1 MAQQPQM
8 VDGDSGF
15 SGINGRLDPA
25 TLPPGVASHAENCRF
40 RNGVAESRKGV
51 AKPAWCNNIEPAVT
65 GDDINPFTNVYGAGV
80 FRDPDSVEYI
90 LLAVDGDV
98 HYTRQ
103 NNESRKL
110 LLPDGVEIHS
120 DVSFTQ
126 AFNKVI
132 MFRGR
137 RLAPLVL
144 SDIDTGFEDM
154 VDHWDSTE
162 ANYAAGAEVAWGP
175 WETPGHSSST
185 TLNGAIDSTV
195 TTIDLNPSDE
205 DLPATNGFPV
215 SGVITIGTE
224 EIRYTGITSTSVTG
238 CTRGYNSTSASS
250 HSDGDG
256 VTVAGDPVT
265 FSGGTVTVTMPSDHN
280 FFTGQD
286 LTVKGANETDYNGR
300 FNITVTGTT
309 TFTYQIT
316 ATPSANTATGTIQ
329 VSNMADY
336 WGANAS
342 PDNPAAG
349 DEPSSSSTKWAQQ
362 SDIMPNADSGIY
374 VQNRIAVITSYDQ
387 GTFGYGAKADM
398 VYLSDILDHKH
409 TFFSN
414 QLRINQGDDAVL
426 VDLVRMNENQVL
438 AFKDKSVSIITGIV
452 VGDGNTLGQS
462 ISQETL
468 IGNYGLA
475 ARGAATMVGTDCYFY
490 ASRRGVLSIT
500 QTSQNKA
507 RGVDV
512 PLSESIQSIIDRVDS
527 RYESKI
533 RIASYDS
540 KLYVALP
547 LDDGTNG
554 NNAIAVYDF
563 ISQSWSSLDLGKAI
577 KPKEFFKATVSGTER
592 LFFTSEDGYVNL
604 VEEDEAG
611 DHVADSAAPNKVKTS
626 AVAFKL
632 KTRGYHAQDLN
643 HRFFR
648 TARLS
653 LATNNPRYSVNLLM
667 DGVEESQ
674 ALGSNL
680 TKSNTEYYR
689 PWDAEPYSVSNANDD
704 HATPYRQD
712 YSMEATEGGGNGII
726 MEDGNSLLQESG
738 ISFEQEQLSTEI
750 TIGSGLSPWRF
761 QETLEPFSLS
771 VREGRYGQIEITND
785 QGRIQVKQVTM
796 TTASGSRTISA
807 KA

>member
-51 AKPAWCNNIEPAVT
+51 AKPAWCNNIEPALT

-80 FRDPDSVEYI
+80 FRDPNEVEYI

-110 LLPDGVEIHS
+110 LMPTGVEIKS

-144 SDIDTGFEDM
+144 NSVDTGFEDM

-162 ANYAAGAEVAWGP
+162 ANYAEGAEVAWGP
-175 WETPGHSSST
+175 WET
-185 TLNGAIDSTV
+185 
-195 TTIDLNPSDE
+195 
-205 DLPATNGFPV
+205 V
-215 SGVITIGTE
+215 S
-224 EIRYTGITSTSVTG
+224 SVTH
-238 CTRGYNSTSASS
+238 SA
-250 HSDGDG
+250 
-256 VTVAGDPVT
+256 
-265 FSGGTVTVTMPSDHN
+265 GTVTVTTSADHN
-280 FFTGQD
+280 YVTGQD
-286 LTVKGANETDYNGR
+286 LTVKDANEADYNGR

-316 ATPSANTATGTIQ
+316 TTPSADTATGTIQ

-349 DEPSSSSTKWAQQ
+349 DEPSSSSTKWSQQ

-507 RGVDV
+507 RGIDV
-512 PLSESIQSIIDRVDS
+512 PLSESIQSIIDRVDT

-554 NNAIAVYDF
+554 NNSIAVYDF
-563 ISQSWSSLDLGKAI
+563 ISQSWSSLDLGAAI

-632 KTRGYHAQDLN
+632 KTRGYHAEDLN

>member
-8 VDGDSGF
+8 ADGDSGF

-25 TLPPGVASHAENCRF
+25 SLPPGVAAHAENCRF

-51 AKPAWCNNIEPAVT
+51 AKPAWCNNIEPALT

-98 HYTRQ
+98 HFTRQ

-110 LLPDGVEIHS
+110 LMPDGVEIHS

-154 VDHWDSTE
+154 VDHWDSAE
-162 ANYAAGAEVAWGP
+162 ANYAEGDEVAWGP
-175 WETPGHSSST
+175 WVTISSATHS
-185 TLNGAIDSTV
+185 A
-195 TTIDLNPSDE
+195 
-205 DLPATNGFPV
+205 
-215 SGVITIGTE
+215 
-224 EIRYTGITSTSVTG
+224 
-238 CTRGYNSTSASS
+238 
-250 HSDGDG
+250 
-256 VTVAGDPVT
+256 
-265 FSGGTVTVTMPSDHN
+265 GTVTVTTPSDHN
-280 FFTGQD
+280 YITGMD
-286 LTVKGANETDYNGR
+286 LTVKDANEADYNGR
-300 FNITVTGTT
+300 FNITVTSAT

-316 ATPSANTATGTIQ
+316 TAPSSNTATGTIQ

-342 PDNPAAG
+342 PNNPAAG

-398 VYLSDILDHKH
+398 VFLSDILDHKH

-507 RGVDV
+507 RGIDV

-527 RYESKI
+527 RHESKI
-533 RIASYDS
+533 RMVNWDS

-563 ISQSWSSLDLGKAI
+563 ISRSWSSLDLGAAI

-750 TIGSGLSPWRF
+750 TIGSGFSPWRF